1 MKKLSILFAVALT
14 MFCACGNKKEKTV
27 EAQVPRQEIRPARGF
42 RTDIPLDS
50 IRLSDPCIL
59 ADKATGMYYMTG
71 TRGLL
76 WKSRDLARW
85 EGPYHVAMTDTNSWM
100 GRRPEIWAAELHQY
114 GGKYYYFATFTNNA
128 VKIDTVAGNII
139 PRRASHV
146 LVSDKPEGPYL
157 PMADATY
164 LPDDMPTL
172 DGTFWVDT
180 DGSITLTET
189 GLAIAEKIYERH
201 TMMTDL
207 LIRMGVSRE
216 TAAADA
222 CKLEHAISD
231 ESFEAI
237 KRHMADSYAQYTRG
251 CLADGLFRAEEDY
264 SSIFD
269 AMEDVLRDV
278 RGTRPIYLL
287 GSNGGYGTLEEWEAD
302 GAKREWMDWLNRL
315 PVHEEYVRPDGKK
328 VMLIAGDTFRAGA
341 IEQLNEFIE
350 KDNPM
355 IRSLY
360 YSSALTSLNGQLE
373 YSFSVLIVYS

>member
-1 MKKLSILFAVALT
+1 MKKLSILFAVVLAVL
-14 MFCACGNKKEKTV
+14 CACGNKKEKTV
-27 EAQVPRQEIRPARGF
+27 EGQVPRQEIRPARGF

-85 EGPYHVAMTDTNSWM
+85 EDPYHVAMTDSNSWM

-114 GGKYYYFATFTNNA
+114 GDKYYYFATFTNNA

-180 DGSITLTET
+180 DGKPYMVYCGEWLQNQNGTV
-189 GLAIAEKIYERH
+189 EKIELKA
-201 TMMTDL
+201 DL
-207 LIRMGVSRE
+207 SGSLGKGKV
-216 TAAADA
+216 
-222 CKLEHAISD
+222 
-231 ESFEAI
+231 
-237 KRHMADSYAQYTRG
+237 
-251 CLADGLFRAEEDY
+251 LFRASDSPWSRERIDGKIVPNRVTDGPWLFRTGTGRLGMIWTSWIYNVYTQGVAY
-264 SSIFD
+264 SQSGTLDGPWVQEPEPITPPNFGHGMLFQD
-269 AMEDVLRDV
+269 LSGQWLMSVHSHRDV
-278 RGTRPIYLL
+278 G
-287 GSNGGYGTLEEWEAD
+287 
-302 GAKREWMDWLNRL
+302 
-315 PVHEEYVRPDGKK
+315 HYVRIPHLFK
-328 VMLIAGDTFRAGA
+328 VDLSGDKLVVGERYV
-341 IEQLNEFIE
+341 
-350 KDNPM
+350 P
-355 IRSLY
+355 
-360 YSSALTSLNGQLE
+360 
-373 YSFSVLIVYS
+373 